1 MWFIYWFVSVYIIAY
16 LIYYA
21 FQNKLKEIKNK
32 YEKLSKLYQ
41 KETQKE
47 NELYKDAYYNLL
59 MEYNKAKS
67 MIDFYKRTSN
77 NIHINDDIKEAIKM
91 AMIYSHPD
99 KGLNEN
105 TDQFIKFKKL
115 YDTYK

>member
-1 MWFIYWFVSVYIIAY
+1 MLMWFIYWFVSIYIVTY

-21 FQNKLKEIKNK
+21 FQNKLKEIKDK
-32 YEKLSKLYQ
+32 YEKLSKLY
-41 KETQKE
+41 QKE

-77 NIHINDDIKEAIKM
+77 NIHINDEIKSALRF
-91 AMIYSHPD
+91 AMIHSHPD
-99 KGLNEN
+99 KGLCEN